1 MTEDTMAI
9 TTRARMALFLAIAAL
24 LVAGIAGAQY
34 VGASTQP
41 VAPAGSEPGSGGGA
55 DGIAG
60 ICVEPAA
67 PEVDR
72 EDPPPS
78 WEKCNDTI
86 DDPVV
91 VNPGECGEK
100 VSGTGPDGVVSST
113 PCPGDDDPA
122 VTNPYDGAQ
131 EVEPTP
137 GMSDVYPRAFD
148 KVVVGDDGRTLTIF
162 FWSGVEPCYVLDHVD
177 VSYGP
182 GAITVT
188 LFEGHDATASDVACI
203 EIALIKKVVVQL
215 DEPVGDRQIVDGA
228 A

>member
-9 TTRARMALFLAIAAL
+9 TTRARMALFLAIAAS

-41 VAPAGSEPGSGGGA
+41 VAAAGSEPGSGGG
-55 DGIAG
+55 GNGVAG
-60 ICVEPAA
+60 ICVAPAA
-67 PEVDR
+67 PEADG
-72 EDPPPS
+72 ETQPPPADG
-78 WEKCNDTI
+78 CNDTI

-91 VNPGECGEK
+91 TDPGDCGEK
-100 VSGTGPDGVVSST
+100 VSGTGPDATVSYT
-113 PCPGDDDPA
+113 PCPSDDDPVVA
-122 VTNPYDGAQ
+122 NSYDGAQ
-131 EVEPTP
+131 KVEPTP

-148 KVVVGDDGRTLTIF
+148 KVVVGNDGRTLTIF

-188 LFEGHDATASDVACI
+188 LFEGHDVSAGDVACI

-215 DEPVGDRQIVDGA
+215 DEPVGDRHIVDGA